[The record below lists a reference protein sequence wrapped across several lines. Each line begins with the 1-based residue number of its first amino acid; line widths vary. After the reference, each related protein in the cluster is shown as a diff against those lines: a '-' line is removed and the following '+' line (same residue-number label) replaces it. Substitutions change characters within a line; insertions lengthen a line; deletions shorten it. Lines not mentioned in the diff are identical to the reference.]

1 MRRRNRDG
9 QAGFSTI
16 EVLVAMILVTIG
28 LVGTLEAFI
37 SVDKANMKTQEAQAL
52 STAAEQTLEQI
63 RALSYSSLALSVLP
77 THSGDGNGTGDASS
91 DPADP
96 DYWISGAELLIP
108 GNFEDEAS
116 GILTGVAGTGEALI
130 SGGSVNPG
138 PVTVTSDGF
147 TVSVYRYVSWVDDSC
162 VLGILGNLC
171 PGSEDAKRVT
181 VAAVLDGSQAQS
193 QKPFWLSTII
203 ANPDAG
209 VGL

>member
-1 MRRRNRDG
+1 MRRAARIG

-16 EVLVAMILVTIG
+16 EVLVAVMLVTIG

-37 SVDKANMKTQEAQAL
+37 SADQANLKTEEAQAV
-52 STAAEQTLEQI
+52 STAAEQTLEQL
-63 RALSYSSLALSVLP
+63 RSLSYSSLALSSLP
-77 THSGDGNGTGDASS
+77 THTGDGNGGGDHSG
-91 DPADP
+91 DPSNP
-96 DYWISGAELLIP
+96 DYWISGADLMIP
-108 GNFEDEAS
+108 GNFEEETS

-130 SGGSVNPG
+130 TGGSVSPG

-147 TVSVYRYVSWVDDSC
+147 TVSVYRFVSWIDDSC
-162 VLGILGNLC
+162 VFGILGNLC

-181 VAAVLDGSQAQS
+181 VAAVLTGSEGHS

-209 VGL
+209 VAL